1 MDLWCNV
8 NFQVQSTRILLLV
21 IMGEQVKLV
30 EMDLR
35 KLKVKTL

>member
-21 IMGEQVKLV
+21 IMGEEVKLV